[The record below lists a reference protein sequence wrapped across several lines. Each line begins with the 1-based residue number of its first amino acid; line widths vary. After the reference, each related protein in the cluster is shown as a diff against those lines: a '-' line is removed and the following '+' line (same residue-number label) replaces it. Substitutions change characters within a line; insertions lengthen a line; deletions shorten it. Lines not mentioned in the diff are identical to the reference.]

1 MIMTVEKFN
10 ENVKNLKGG
19 ESFVYFTGRLGERR
33 ETFQDAVNL
42 GNASWTASV
51 DSNLGFLTQRKNG
64 ADSAAT
70 IFDYIFT
77 KKKNVVS

>member
-19 ESFVYFTGRLGERR
+19 ESFVYFTGRLSERR
-33 ETFQDAVNL
+33 ESYRDAHDL
-42 GNASWTASV
+42 ANAAWIASINN
-51 DSNLGFLTQRKNG
+51 NLGFLNQRKNG
-64 ADSAAT
+64 RDSAAE

-77 KKKNVVS
+77 KKMHVAS